1 MEELESRLLRGGKNI
16 TDHTNEQQREL
27 EKKRSQLAEQKRR
40 EREMLQLLEKE
51 EENTCE
57 IASTFTSLQQEVE
70 AKTAKL
76 KKMFS
81 RLQAVKQEI
90 VDLQDEFSND
100 RADMQQ
106 TQEDLTKELK
116 LKSLIIE
123 NFIPPEEK
131 KKIINRAFFD
141 EDEDCWKLRELMQ
154 GSPSSSV
161 LKRPVSSS
169 TRRPISEYAKSPGCP
184 PPQTQGS
191 RARTSWCSNWTRPL
205 AQPGTGMGR
214 RWPPKWRL
222 PCKRPWSPS
231 GMRWSASTPLLGPWR
246 ASKGPGLP
254 LRGPGTIGD
263 PRLLVAAPHPSRRP
277 PTTPSPGAW
286 CLNNPSFAYIYTF
299 SDYNGEYIH
308 FLIIMVKWKLTCILL
323 SVGSMSLCFCYG
335 DTNIVTWI
343 IFNES
348 MLFWNSKNLP
358 RSWFSL
364 FSVTKN

>member
-1 MEELESRLLRGGKNI
+1 MLAEVNEKQNLISCKQIERQKLAKQVEELESRLLRGGKNI

-169 TRRPISEYAKSPGCP
+169 TRRPISEYAKAQAALHHNPRFKGENIMVLELDPS
-184 PPQTQGS
+184 
-191 RARTSWCSNWTRPL
+191 ARTTRDWDGPEVAPQVAAAL
-205 AQPGTGMGR
+205 QAALVPIGDEVISIDASFGALKSVKGARAAAARPRHNR
-214 RWPPKWRL
+214 RPASSSR
-222 PCKRPWSPS
+222 
-231 GMRWSASTPLLGPWR
+231 SASSQQETPYYPKSR
-246 ASKGPGLP
+246 GLVP
-254 LRGPGTIGD
+254 
-263 PRLLVAAPHPSRRP
+263 
-277 PTTPSPGAW
+277 
-286 CLNNPSFAYIYTF
+286 
-299 SDYNGEYIH
+299 
-308 FLIIMVKWKLTCILL
+308 K
-323 SVGSMSLCFCYG
+323 
-335 DTNIVTWI
+335 
-343 IFNES
+343 
-348 MLFWNSKNLP
+348 
-358 RSWFSL
+358 
-364 FSVTKN
+364 